1 MSSCPPPFEDA
12 SRGERKKRVGAF
24 TCHGTT
30 ARTNAEGR
38 DDVSAGVPPADG
50 SIDRELKISTSA
62 LGRAGARPA
71 KVTRGGSAGK
81 RLFGRGVQTGYRGFE
96 GDRGGCL
103 AACASSPHSQLRIYD
118 ETTHLEP
125 CCAANSSAASIVT
138 AQPPDSTSQF
148 PDRVLTDRRTFCVR
162 RRLRVTVRRLG
173 PLEGREVSTQH
184 VPLGGAG
191 HARCQAVFEYDT
203 ARKMKK
209 FTFLQPS
216 FVKSDAR

>member
-12 SRGERKKRVGAF
+12 SRGERKTRVGAF

-81 RLFGRGVQTGYRGFE
+81 RLFGRGVQTGCRGFE

-148 PDRVLTDRRTFCVR
+148 STAFWPIVELSAFGGTSESPFGDWGRWRVRKCRPSTC
-162 RRLRVTVRRLG
+162 RLAEPAT
-173 PLEGREVSTQH
+173 H
-184 VPLGGAG
+184 GAKL
-191 HARCQAVFEYDT
+191 YDT

-216 FVKSDAR
+216 FVKSDNQ

>member
-1 MSSCPPPFEDA
+1 M
-12 SRGERKKRVGAF
+12 
-24 TCHGTT
+24 
-30 ARTNAEGR
+30 
-38 DDVSAGVPPADG
+38 SAGVPPADG

-81 RLFGRGVQTGYRGFE
+81 RLFGRGVQTGCRGFE

-148 PDRVLTDRRTFCVR
+148 STAFWPIVELSAFGGTSESPFGDWGRWRVRKCRPSTC
-162 RRLRVTVRRLG
+162 RLAEPAT
-173 PLEGREVSTQH
+173 H
-184 VPLGGAG
+184 GAKL
-191 HARCQAVFEYDT
+191 YDT

-209 FTFLQPS
+209 FTFLQTEFCKVS
-216 FVKSDAR
+216 